1 MNIETFKMERWQ
13 SEWEHF
19 VDYNISESGVHSYTF
34 KQLLSPDEFEDILN
48 TKLGYIQTNGTP
60 ELKKAICSNYPG
72 ANEENILVTS
82 GSSEANFLLMWANI
96 EPGDETIFMLPN
108 FMQMQGLME
117 AFGAN
122 VNTFFLKEDLDW
134 NPDLN
139 ELKKL
144 VTKKTKIIS
153 ITNPNNPTGGQLN
166 EEARKTIIELAE
178 WADAWIVSDEV
189 YQGAEHDGQIT
200 PTFWGT
206 YKKAIVTSGFSKAY
220 GLPGLR
226 VGWIVAPE
234 NIINKT
240 WPYKDYTTITI
251 SALSDRLARIA
262 LTPTNKAKILERT
275 RNIIRTNFSILDS
288 WMNKQHGLFYCVP
301 PKAGAIAFPRYD
313 LNINSTELGHKIRED
328 KSVLIQPGDQFE
340 VDFHIRFGLGEDK
353 EYFKKALSLI
363 EEYLNVH
370 YS

>member
-1 MNIETFKMERWQ
+1 MERWQ

-34 KQLLSPDEFEDILN
+34 KQLISPDEFEHMLN
-48 TKLGYIQTNGTP
+48 TKLGYIQTNGTQ

-72 ANEENILVTS
+72 ANAENILVTS
-82 GSSEANFLLMWANI
+82 GSSEANFLFMWANI

-108 FMQMQGLME
+108 FMQIRGLMK

-122 VNTFFLKEDLDW
+122 VNTFFLKENLDW

-178 WADAWIVSDEV
+178 WADAWIISDEV
-189 YQGAEHDGQIT
+189 YQGAEYDGQIT

-206 YKKAIVTSGFSKAY
+206 YKKAIVTSGLSKAY

-234 NIINKT
+234 DIINKT
-240 WPYKDYTTITI
+240 WQYKDYTTITI

-262 LTPTNKAKILERT
+262 LAPTNKTKILERT
-275 RNIIRTNFSILDS
+275 CNIIRTNFSILDS
-288 WMNKQHGLFYCVP
+288 WMKKQHGLFHCVP
-301 PKAGAIAFPRYD
+301 PKAGAIAFPRYN
-313 LNINSTELGHKIRED
+313 LNINSTELGHKIREE

-363 EEYLNVH
+363 EEYLNVN